1 MFTNMFLEMFQY
13 FFSMEFFFVI
23 NFLLIKFLFPFTA
36 IKHNCN
42 LISVNHMLFCRLEK
56 FK

>member
-13 FFSMEFFFVI
+13 FLFNGIFFVL

-36 IKHNCN
+36 KKYNSN

-56 FK
+56 LK

>member
-1 MFTNMFLEMFQY
+1 
-13 FFSMEFFFVI
+13 MEFFFVM